1 MEILDEMLLAIRVQ
15 FIKTNSGQ
23 KVFLNFRII
32 KNYVYLSITEAEGG
46 GDGYQ
51 ITYCCSALLETKNI
65 FRSL

>member
-51 ITYCCSALLETKNI
+51 ITYCSTLLETKNI